1 MNLTQ
6 QITIA
11 LKKHLKQ
18 KGLTYAQ
25 LAAHLD
31 ISEASVKRL
40 FSESTFTV
48 RRLEA
53 ICQLLELDFLELAR
67 LARGQQELKGE
78 LSDLQEQTLAD
89 QPRLLGVFYLLL
101 NQWQVREIA
110 RQFEIAE
117 TELLQL
123 LMKLERLELI
133 ELHPHNRIKL
143 LTHTTLQWRE
153 DGPIRRKYQSKV
165 MEEFLQNDFHDE
177 QATLRFETR
186 ELSAA
191 SIAVLQRKM
200 ARLLTEFNELAD
212 IDASLSS
219 EQRQGMA
226 LLMATRPWV
235 FSLFSDLKRKAGR

>member
-1 MNLTQ
+1 MNLTK

-25 LAAHLD
+25 LATHLQ

-48 RRLEA
+48 RRLES

-78 LSDLQEQTLAD
+78 LSESQEQALAE

-101 NQWQVREIA
+101 NQWQVKEIA

-123 LMKLERLELI
+123 LMKLERLGLI
-133 ELHPHNRIKL
+133 ELHPANRIRL

-153 DGPIRRKYQSKV
+153 GGPIRMKYQSQV
-165 MEEFLQNDFHDE
+165 MEEFLQSDFHE
-177 QATLRFETR
+177 ELAALRFETR
-186 ELSAA
+186 ELSPA

-200 ARLLTEFNELAD
+200 TRLLTEFNELAD

-226 LLMATRPWV
+226 FLMATRPWV

>member
-6 QITIA
+6 QITTA

-25 LAAHLD
+25 LAAHLQ

-67 LARGQQELKGE
+67 LARGQQELKAE
-78 LSDLQEQTLAD
+78 LSDLQEQALAG

-101 NQWQVREIA
+101 NQWQVPEIA
-110 RQFEIAE
+110 RQFDIVE

-123 LMKLERLELI
+123 LMNLERLGLI
-133 ELHPHNRIKL
+133 ELHAHNRVKL

-153 DGPIRRKYQSKV
+153 DGPIRKKYQAQV
-165 MEEFLQNDFHDE
+165 MEEFLHNDFHEE
-177 QATLRFETR
+177 QAVLRFETR

-212 IDASLSS
+212 IDASLPSS
-219 EQRQGMA
+219 QRQGMA
-226 LLMATRPWV
+226 LLMASRPWV
-235 FSLFSDLKRKAGR
+235 FSLFSDLKRKKSK

>member
-25 LAAHLD
+25 LAAHLE

-48 RRLEA
+48 RRLES

-67 LARGQQELKGE
+67 LARGQQELKAE
-78 LSDLQEQTLAD
+78 LSDSQEQALAT

-101 NQWQVREIA
+101 NQWQASEIA
-110 RQFEIAE
+110 RQFDIAE

-123 LMKLERLELI
+123 LMTLERLDLI
-133 ELHPHNRIKL
+133 ELHAHNRVKL

-153 DGPIRRKYQSKV
+153 DGPIRKKYQAQV
-165 MEEFLQNDFHDE
+165 MEEFLHDGFHEE
-177 QATLRFETR
+177 QAVLRFETR
-186 ELSAA
+186 ELSTA

-200 ARLLTEFNELAD
+200 ARLLLEFNELAD
-212 IDASLSS
+212 IDASLPSN
-219 EQRQGMA
+219 QRQGMA
-226 LLMATRPWV
+226 LLMASRPWV
-235 FSLFSDLKRKAGR
+235 FSLFSDLKRKKAK

>member
-6 QITIA
+6 QITTA

-25 LAAHLD
+25 LAAHLQ

-67 LARGQQELKGE
+67 LARGQQELKAE
-78 LSDLQEQTLAD
+78 LSEKQEQTLAD
-89 QPRLLGVFYLLL
+89 QPKLLGVFYLLL
-101 NQWQVREIA
+101 NQWQVKEISKK
-110 RQFEIAE
+110 FDIVE

-123 LMKLERLELI
+123 LMGLERLELI
-133 ELHPHNRIKL
+133 ELHPQNRIKL
-143 LTHTTLQWRE
+143 LTHTTLQWRA
-153 DGPIRRKYQSKV
+153 DGPIRKKYQAQV
-165 MEEFLQNDFHDE
+165 MEEFLQSDFENE
-177 QATLRFETR
+177 QAVLRFETR
-186 ELSAA
+186 ELSTA

-200 ARLLTEFNELAD
+200 GRLLTEFNELAD

-219 EQRQGMA
+219 EQRQGVA

-235 FSLFSDLKRKAGR
+235 FSLFSDLQRQIGR

>member
-40 FSESTFTV
+40 FSESTFTIK
-48 RRLEA
+48 RLEA
-53 ICQLLELDFLELAR
+53 ICQLLDLDFLELAR
-67 LARGQQELKGE
+67 LARGQQELTEE
-78 LSDLQEQTLAD
+78 LSELQEKNLAD
-89 QPRLLGVFYLLL
+89 NPKLLGVFYLLL
-101 NQWQVREIA
+101 SQWQIGEIT
-110 RQFEIAE
+110 RQFAIAE
-117 TELLQL
+117 PELLQL
-123 LMKLERLELI
+123 LMKLDKLKLI

-153 DGPIRRKYQSKV
+153 NGPIRQKYQAQV
-165 MEEFLQNDFHDE
+165 MKEFLQTDFHDE
-177 QATLRFETR
+177 QAVLRFETR
-186 ELSAA
+186 ELSSA

-212 IDASLSS
+212 IDASLAA
-219 EQRQGMA
+219 EQRQGVA
-226 LLMATRPWV
+226 LLMAARPWV
-235 FSLFSDLKRKAGR
+235 FSLLSDLKRKNR